1 MRRKKTV
8 KPMRYR
14 SVGIMTFFVLAGIAG
29 LAVLAAQWRES
40 VVGVELAVSG
50 IDITSEEQ
58 IRRAAGVT
66 DTSVLAELDLLEI
79 RRTVLENPFIKD
91 AEVTRDPPRVLRI
104 DVTERTPIAVL
115 LNVQMRD
122 WLIDE
127 DGYVL
132 PAARSATVHDLPVL
146 TGAEGIQELKP
157 GVRVVEARV
166 QKALQVLK
174 YASHV
179 DRELLRLFSE
189 INLSQRRD
197 LVLYTLEGG
206 VPVLF
211 GPHTRVEE
219 KLRSFRAFWENVAM
233 KYDPA
238 SLEYVDLRWRQQ
250 VVTRWRNTGAA
261 PDPAAPRQETEADSS
276 ATLADNT
283 MEQE

>member
-8 KPMRYR
+8 RPMRYR
-14 SVGIMTFFVLAGIAG
+14 SVGIMMFFVLAGIAG
-29 LAVLAAQWRES
+29 LAVLAAQWRDS
-40 VVGVELAVSG
+40 VVGVELEVNG
-50 IDITSEEQ
+50 IGITSEAQ
-58 IRRAAGVT
+58 IRSAAGVS

-79 RRTVLENPFIKD
+79 RHAVLENPFIKD
-91 AEVTRDPPRVLRI
+91 ADVTRDPPRILRI

-132 PAARSATVHDLPVL
+132 PATRSATVHDLPVL
-146 TGAEGIQELKP
+146 TGAEGIQELEP

-166 QKALQVLK
+166 QKALHVLK
-174 YASHV
+174 YASRV
-179 DRELLRLFSE
+179 DNELLRLFSE
-189 INLSQRRD
+189 INLSQGRD

-250 VVTRWRNTGAA
+250 VVTRWRSAEAA
-261 PDPAAPRQETEADSS
+261 PDPAVPLQETPADSS
-276 ATLADNT
+276 ARMADNT
-283 MEQE
+283 IGQE

>member
-1 MRRKKTV
+1 MRRKRTV

-29 LAVLAAQWRES
+29 LAVLAAQWRDS

-50 IDITSEEQ
+50 INITSEEQ

-79 RRTVLENPFIKD
+79 RHAVLENPFIKSAD
-91 AEVTRDPPRVLRI
+91 VTRDPPRILRI

-127 DGYVL
+127 DGFVL
-132 PAARSATVHDLPVL
+132 PATRSATVHDLPVL
-146 TGAEGIQELKP
+146 TGAEGIQELTP

-166 QKALQVLK
+166 QKALHVLK
-174 YASHV
+174 YARRV

-189 INLSQRRD
+189 INLSQGRD

-250 VVTRWRNTGAA
+250 VVTCWRSAEAA
-261 PDPAAPRQETEADSS
+261 PDPAAPLHEAVADSS
-276 ATLADNT
+276 VAMADT
-283 MEQE
+283 MIEQE